1 MNPGEGFPLP
11 LRSPP
16 TIINDNDAG
25 MRFTFLCRM
34 IAEKAPHLKT
44 VIRNYSQEEYMLVTE
59 ELCSHLRTPA
69 PLDVA
74 KTVVYWSDSKDKL
87 KALVEEDRVFRFSET
102 NMPLRFLFARYLAY
116 NRDKVHCP
124 EILCWPGAWMAGERL
139 CRDSETIYR
148 RNRALF
154 VDKEDDD
161 GIFPIYVPGRA
172 RHDVDETFNQ
182 FYDWIVSYDCGFTMD
197 RKGRSI

>member
-1 MNPGEGFPLP
+1 MV
-11 LRSPP
+11 
-16 TIINDNDAG
+16 D
-25 MRFTFLCRM
+25 
-34 IAEKAPHLKT
+34 
-44 VIRNYSQEEYMLVTE
+44 
-59 ELCSHLRTPA
+59 
-69 PLDVA
+69 
-74 KTVVYWSDSKDKL
+74 WSDSEDKL

-116 NRDKVHCP
+116 NRDKVHYP

-161 GIFPIYVPGRA
+161 GIFPIYIPGRA

-182 FYDWIVSYDCGFTMD
+182 FYDWIVSYDLASQWIEKEGPFEYGYKWLSTTHGPDKMKGWVAEGFAHSFGVHPD
-197 RKGRSI
+197 EFEIL